1 MKMGFP
7 FQGGKNVL
15 KSGSGDG
22 RPPQG
27 TVHCKRSDFMER
39 GLHAE
44 KAVTV
49 QKVSQNVACSAGAGF
64 NPVASAWA
72 GPGAARHG
80 ARQVC
85 SPCTGRGRTAGVT
98 DKGTPLSSQ
107 RPLRV

>member
-1 MKMGFP
+1 
-7 FQGGKNVL
+7 
-15 KSGSGDG
+15 
-22 RPPQG
+22 
-27 TVHCKRSDFMER
+27 MER

-64 NPVASAWA
+64 NQVASVWA

-85 SPCTGRGRTAGVT
+85 SPCTGKSRTAGVT
-98 DKGTPLSSQ
+98 KGLHCPARDHCGSDRRSRTAVTAASALLCRSVPDAQLVGRSPG
-107 RPLRV
+107 R